1 MFNLNSSSMFKKFIV
16 ITLAGLLTSS
26 CAVIAPGEV
35 GVKRTLGKLKPR
47 VYQPG
52 VVGVNPFIS
61 RIVRVP
67 TRTVNLEVRLNLPS
81 KEGLNVLSEI
91 SILYHIK
98 SEKAPELIETVGEDY
113 EDIMILSVF
122 RSAAADVCS
131 RFLAKD
137 MHSGQRA
144 IIEGEIKAHM
154 DSLLA
159 NRGFAIESVLLK
171 SISLPPG
178 LYDAIETKLE
188 AEQIA
193 QRMEFELQQERLE
206 AQRKKIEAQGVR
218 DAQQILAE
226 GLSLEIIQW
235 RSLEVLE
242 KLSASPNAKLIITD
256 GQTPVLINPEA
267 E

>member
-1 MFNLNSSSMFKKFIV
+1 MFRKVFVFAIGIMVL
-16 ITLAGLLTSS
+16 SS
-26 CAVIAPGEV
+26 CAIIAPGEV
-35 GVKRTLGKLKPR
+35 GVKRTLGKLKPK

-52 VVGVNPFIS
+52 VVGVNPFVS

-91 SILYHIK
+91 SILYHIN
-98 SEKAPELIETVGEDY
+98 SQKAPELIETVGEDY

-144 IIEGEIKAHM
+144 VIEGEIRSHM

-159 NRGFAIESVLLK
+159 DRGFVIESVLLK

-193 QRMEFELQQERLE
+193 QRMEFELEQERLE

-226 GLSLEIIQW
+226 GLSIEIIQW

-256 GQTPVLINPEA
+256 GQAPVLINPDSE
-267 E
+267 

>member
-1 MFNLNSSSMFKKFIV
+1 M
-16 ITLAGLLTSS
+16 T
-26 CAVIAPGEV
+26 
-35 GVKRTLGKLKPR
+35 
-47 VYQPG
+47 
-52 VVGVNPFIS
+52 VNPFIT
-61 RIVRVP
+61 RVVVVP

-81 KEGLNVLSEI
+81 KEGLNVLAEI
-91 SILYHIK
+91 SILYHIQ
-98 SEKAPELIETVGEDY
+98 SSQAPNVIQTVGEQY
-113 EDIMILSVF
+113 ENVMILSVF

-131 RFLAKD
+131 RYMAKD

-144 IIEGEIKAHM
+144 VIEDAIKLHM

-159 NRGFAIESVLLK
+159 DRGFMIESVLMK

-178 LYDAIETKLE
+178 LYEAIESKLE

-218 DAQQILAE
+218 DAQKVLAE
-226 GLSLEIIQW
+226 GLSDEIIKW

-256 GQTPVLINPEA
+256 GNAPVLINDDIK
-267 E
+267 

>member
-1 MFNLNSSSMFKKFIV
+1 MFRKVFVFAVGIMVL
-16 ITLAGLLTSS
+16 SS
-26 CAVIAPGEV
+26 CAIIAPGEV
-35 GVKRTLGKLKPR
+35 GVKRTLGKLKPK

-52 VVGVNPFIS
+52 VVGVNPFVS

-67 TRTVNLEVRLNLPS
+67 TRTINLEVRLNLPS

-91 SILYHIK
+91 SILYHIN
-98 SEKAPELIETVGEDY
+98 SQKAPELIETVGEDY

-144 IIEGEIKAHM
+144 VIEGDIRSHM

-159 NRGFAIESVLLK
+159 DRGFVIESVLLK

-193 QRMEFELQQERLE
+193 QRMEFELEQERLE

-226 GLSLEIIQW
+226 GLSIEIIQW

-256 GQTPVLINPEA
+256 GQAPVLINPDSE
-267 E
+267 

>member
-1 MFNLNSSSMFKKFIV
+1 
-16 ITLAGLLTSS
+16 
-26 CAVIAPGEV
+26 
-35 GVKRTLGKLKPR
+35 
-47 VYQPG
+47 
-52 VVGVNPFIS
+52 
-61 RIVRVP
+61 
-67 TRTVNLEVRLNLPS
+67 
-81 KEGLNVLSEI
+81 
-91 SILYHIK
+91 
-98 SEKAPELIETVGEDY
+98 
-113 EDIMILSVF
+113 SVF

-131 RFLAKD
+131 RYMAKD

-144 IIEGEIKAHM
+144 VIEDAIKTHM

-159 NRGFAIESVLLK
+159 DRGFVIESVLMK

-178 LYDAIETKLE
+178 LYEAIESKLE

-218 DAQQILAE
+218 DAQQVLAE
-226 GLSLEIIQW
+226 GLSDEIIKW

-256 GQTPVLINPEA
+256 GNAPVLINEDGK
-267 E
+267 

>member
-1 MFNLNSSSMFKKFIV
+1 MFRKVFVFAFGIMVL
-16 ITLAGLLTSS
+16 SS
-26 CAVIAPGEV
+26 CAIIAPGEV
-35 GVKRTLGKLKPR
+35 GVKRTLGKLKPK

-52 VVGVNPFIS
+52 VVGVNPFVS

-91 SILYHIK
+91 SILYHIN
-98 SEKAPELIETVGEDY
+98 SQKAPELIETVGEDY

-144 IIEGEIKAHM
+144 VIEGEIRSHM

-159 NRGFAIESVLLK
+159 DRGFVIESVLLK

-193 QRMEFELQQERLE
+193 QRMEFELEQERLE

-226 GLSLEIIQW
+226 GLSIEIIQW

-256 GQTPVLINPEA
+256 GQAPVLINPDSE
-267 E
+267 